1 MRASNGS
8 SVALPLR
15 RGAEQFARWRNAHEL
30 GTRIPQR
37 LWKLAV
43 ELAFTYGVSRTAT
56 ALRLDYYSLKRRLAD
71 HAVPAVP
78 ASATPDSSA
87 FVELPASTFST
98 SGECL
103 IELEKSSGEKIRIRW
118 KGAAPDVV
126 ALSRSFWSAE

>member
-1 MRASNGS
+1 MKTDREVAGLEQVRAKLT
-8 SVALPLR
+8 AW
-15 RGAEQFARWRNAHEL
+15 RGQRSKGE
-30 GTRIPQR
+30 RIPE
-37 LWKLAV
+37 AV
-43 ELAFTYGVSRTAT
+43 WGRAVTAVHRYGLNRVSR

-71 HAVPAVP
+71 HTVPAIP
-78 ASATPDSSA
+78 ASATLDSSA

-126 ALSRSFWSAE
+126 ALNRSFWSAE